1 MRARKPVTL
10 WTKNPGHD
18 DEHETMN
25 QSEEVTNT
33 IYPII
38 INYNKISIM
47 NSFLILLIVTLLCL
61 VSVQSFSVSKI
72 NRFQLAKH
80 VIIISTIKSMR

>member
-1 MRARKPVTL
+1 MT
-10 WTKNPGHD
+10 N
-18 DEHETMN
+18 MN

-33 IYPII
+33 SYPII
-38 INYNKISIM
+38 TIYHQINKM
-47 NSFLILLIVTLLCL
+47 NSFLILLIVALLCL

-80 VIIISTIKSMR
+80 VNKFQQSSQCHNYNLTNTCVIYYR